1 MDEAPRKTDHIH
13 TVSELTRLVKD
24 LLETALPRVW
34 VEGEISNFHRHSS
47 GHVYFT
53 LKDEK
58 SQIRAVLFRG
68 EARKTV
74 FEMNNGLHVVCRG
87 RINVYEPRG
96 EYQIVI
102 DVVEPKGKGALQ
114 LAFEQLRAKL
124 ESEGLF
130 DPARKKKIP
139 VFPKK
144 IGIVTSPRGA
154 AVADILRI
162 LSRRFARVHI
172 LLYPVKVQ
180 GEGAADE
187 IATGIDYFGRRGDM
201 DVLIVGRGGGS
212 IEDLW
217 AFNEEKV
224 ARAIAAC
231 PVPVI
236 SAVGHEVDFTIADF
250 TADLRAST
258 PSAAAEIVVETET
271 VFRDRIA
278 GLQRSLEQ
286 EFRYVIQARREAVTA
301 LSHHRIFQGFRIR
314 LLNLHQ
320 RVDDLEERARSVIRT
335 ELRKINAG
343 RTRALVLAE
352 KLSAA
357 MRGRIRGLGASW
369 ERLSA
374 SLNSLSPLAVL
385 KKGYAICWKAG
396 GLQAIRKAEEAV
408 PDEDI
413 IVSFHKGELTCR
425 VREIDR
431 AKRLESRFIK
441 EKS

>member
-1 MDEAPRKTDHIH
+1 MDEIHSGTDRVY
-13 TVSELTRLVKD
+13 TVSELTRLVKGV
-24 LLETALPRVW
+24 LETALPQVW

-47 GHVYFT
+47 GHIYYT

-68 EARKTV
+68 DARRAV
-74 FEMNNGLHVVCRG
+74 FEMKDGLQVVCRG

-96 EYQIVI
+96 EYQIVV
-102 DVVEPKGKGALQ
+102 DLVEPKGKGALQ
-114 LAFEQLRAKL
+114 LAFEQLRDKL
-124 ESEGLF
+124 KSEGLF

-154 AVADILRI
+154 AIADILRI
-162 LSRRFARVHI
+162 LDRRFARVHI

-187 IATGIDYFGRRGDM
+187 IAAAIEYFGRRGDM

-250 TADLRAST
+250 AADLRAST

-271 VFRDRIA
+271 VFQERIA
-278 GLQRSLEQ
+278 ALRRSLEQ
-286 EFRYVIQARREAVTA
+286 EFRYGIRARRENVTA
-301 LSHHRIFQGFRIR
+301 LTHHRIFQGFRVR
-314 LLNLHQ
+314 LLNLQ
-320 RVDDLEERARSVIRT
+320 QQVDEMEERARTVIRG

-343 RTRALVLAE
+343 RTRTLVLAE
-352 KLSAA
+352 KAVAA
-357 MRGRIRGLGASW
+357 MREKIRRPRATW
-369 ERLSA
+369 ERLTA
-374 SLNSLSPLAVL
+374 SLHNLSPFAVL

-408 PDEDI
+408 AGEDI

-425 VREIDR
+425 VRDIDPK
-431 AKRLESRFIK
+431 KRLESRFVE
-441 EKS
+441 EKP